1 MPRPRAGDGGDDPKG
16 PIPHPRKA
24 DKSENIANEGD
35 LPPEQR
41 RGDHDKD
48 DKNGNDKK

>member
-1 MPRPRAGDGGDDPKG
+1 METTRRVRSRT
-16 PIPHPRKA
+16 PRKA